1 MTATNMPAPIT
12 AEQFDELLL
21 SQRPMIDLRAPI
33 EFDKGAFPGSV
44 SLPLMTDSEREKI
57 GTCYKEQGQDA
68 AIKLGHELVHGDI
81 KQQRVDA
88 WAAQMDLRPD
98 TIMYCFRGGL
108 RSRISQQWLV
118 QAGYPIAFV
127 EGGYKALRQHCL
139 TRTEEL
145 VEQLPALVLSGR
157 TGTGKTRVLVDFPR
171 YVDLEGLAHHRGSSF
186 GKQFDPQPSQI
197 NFESALTLRLL
208 QLTQAGN
215 QPVAFEDESRLIG
228 RCMLPECLQAKLK
241 VSPILVL
248 EDDLEVRVDR
258 ILEEYVVEATAVREE
273 RLADKQTAFEHL
285 SDGLQDSLFR
295 IRKRL
300 GAESHGQAQK
310 LLADALQQQ
319 SLTDNFSAH
328 RDWIRFLLNRYYDPM
343 YDYQLS
349 LKQERVV
356 IRGAANELRS
366 WLAENNY

>member
-1 MTATNMPAPIT
+1 MAAMNMPEAIT

-21 SQRPMIDLRAPI
+21 GARPMIDLRAPV
-33 EFDKGAFPGSV
+33 EFAKGAFPSSV
-44 SLPLMTDSEREKI
+44 GLPLMTDQERELI

-68 AIKLGHELVHGDI
+68 AIKLGHQLVQGDA
-81 KQQRVDA
+81 KQQRVAA
-88 WAAQMDLRPD
+88 WVAQMGVRPD
-98 TIMYCFRGGL
+98 SIMYCFRGGL
-108 RSRISQQWLV
+108 RSRISQQWLAD
-118 QAGYPIAFV
+118 AGYPIAFV

-145 VEQLPALVLSGR
+145 VAQLPALVLSGR

-171 YVDLEGLAHHRGSSF
+171 YVDLEATAHHRGSSF

-208 QLTQAGN
+208 QLAKAGN
-215 QPVAFEDESRLIG
+215 QAVAFEDESRLIG

-241 VSPILVL
+241 ASPILVL
-248 EDDLEVRVDR
+248 EDDLEARVER
-258 ILEEYVVEATAVREE
+258 ILDEYVVEATAVREQ
-273 RLADKQTAFEHL
+273 RLADKQVAFEHL
-285 SDGLQDSLFR
+285 SAGLQDSMYR

-300 GAESHGQAQK
+300 GAESHEEAQK
-310 LLADALQQQ
+310 LLANALQQQ

-328 RDWIRFLLNRYYDPM
+328 KDWIRYLLNRYYDPM

-356 IRGAANELRS
+356 IRGTANQLRT
-366 WLAENNY
+366 WLAENN

>member
-1 MTATNMPAPIT
+1 MTIKPMPT
-12 AEQFDELLL
+12 ALTPDQFDELLL
-21 SQRPMIDLRAPI
+21 SERPMIDLRAPV
-33 EFDKGAFPGSV
+33 EFAKGAFTGSV
-44 SLPLMTDSEREKI
+44 GLPLMTDGERELI

-68 AIKLGHELVHGDI
+68 AIKLGHELVNGDV
-81 KQQRVDA
+81 KAQRVDA
-88 WAAQMDLRPD
+88 WVAQMQAKPD

-108 RSRISQQWLV
+108 RSRISQQWLAE
-118 QAGYPIAFV
+118 AGYPIAFV
-127 EGGYKALRQHCL
+127 EGGYKAIRQHCL
-139 TRTEEL
+139 TRIEEL
-145 VEQLPALVLSGR
+145 IAQLPALVLSGR

-208 QLTQAGN
+208 QLAQAGN

-241 VSPILVL
+241 ASPILVL
-248 EDDLEVRVDR
+248 EDELEARVDR
-258 ILEEYVVEATAVREE
+258 ILEEYVVEATAVREQ
-273 RLADKQTAFEHL
+273 RLEDKQAAFEHL
-285 SDGLQDSLFR
+285 SEGLQDSLYR

-300 GAESHGQAQK
+300 GAEAHDQAQR
-310 LLADALQQQ
+310 LLANALQLQ

-356 IRGAANELRS
+356 IRGTANELRS
-366 WLAENNY
+366 WLAANN